1 MSYYKS
7 MMLGKSKKKVT
18 KKQSK
23 SKVNEVLKSIKEE
36 FGLIKEV
43 GVAQE
48 HKKYIKNIEKAEE
61 NMHKHIQEYKYFLE
75 DQDLKDEANE
85 FGSKYVG
92 FVGKFTH
99 WLKTKWIRNIRK
111 MI

>member
-1 MSYYKS
+1 
-7 MMLGKSKKKVT
+7 
-18 KKQSK
+18 
-23 SKVNEVLKSIKEE
+23 
-36 FGLIKEV
+36 
-43 GVAQE
+43 
-48 HKKYIKNIEKAEE
+48 
-61 NMHKHIQEYKYFLE
+61 MHKHIQEYKYFLE